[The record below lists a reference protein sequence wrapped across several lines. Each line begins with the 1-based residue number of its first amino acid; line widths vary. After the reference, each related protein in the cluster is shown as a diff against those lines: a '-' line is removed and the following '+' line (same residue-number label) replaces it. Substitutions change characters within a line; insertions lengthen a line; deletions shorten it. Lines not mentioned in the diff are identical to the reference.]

1 MKYFLKVDLY
11 EDDYDELVVPS
22 SGDTHLS
29 PMTVVEYQKI
39 FRDIISDHMIDRD
52 KGDYMVGGPGCTIE
66 IDESM
71 YGASI

>member
-1 MKYFLKVDLY
+1 MDLHD
-11 EDDYDELVVPS
+11 DDYDQLVVPG

-39 FRDIISDHMIDRD
+39 FRDIISAKMMDQDS
-52 KGDYMVGGPGCTIE
+52 GDYMVGGPGCTIE

-71 YGASI
+71 YGELIFF